1 MSEVPAGSVKDAT
14 TSPGPR
20 DAADALPG
28 GGRRLTASELR
39 LANDLPAYSL
49 TLPRL
54 AECARD
60 ARRLVSSALGYWGLG
75 CVEDEAHLLVTELMS
90 NAVAHARRANVRI
103 TVTRLDVLAVRIA
116 VTDMSTVL
124 PRTRE
129 ADGQDESGRGLAI
142 IDAVTGG
149 RWGADLL
156 PWGKC
161 VWTELDAPRR
171 APL

>member
-1 MSEVPAGSVKDAT
+1 MKDAT
-14 TSPGPR
+14 TSPEPR
-20 DAADALPG
+20 DAADALLG
-28 GGRRLTASELR
+28 VARRLTISELR
-39 LANDLPAYSL
+39 LADDRPAYTL

-75 CVEDEAHLLVTELMS
+75 CLEDEAHLLVTELMS
-90 NAVAHARRANVRI
+90 NAVAHARWANVRV

-124 PRTRE
+124 PRARE
-129 ADGQDESGRGLAI
+129 VDGQDESGRGLAI
-142 IDAVTGG
+142 IDAVTRG

-161 VWTELDAPRR
+161 VWTEIDAARR
-171 APL
+171 AAL

>member
-1 MSEVPAGSVKDAT
+1 MSKVHAGSVKDAT
-14 TSPGPR
+14 TSPEPR

-28 GGRRLTASELR
+28 GVRRPSISELR
-39 LANDLPAYSL
+39 LADDRPAYTI

-90 NAVAHARRANVRI
+90 NAVAHARRANVRV

-116 VTDMSTVL
+116 VTDMSKTL
-124 PRTRE
+124 PTTRH

-142 IDAVTGG
+142 IDAVTRG

-161 VWTELDAPRR
+161 VWTEVEARR
-171 APL
+171 AAL